1 MPDPIN
7 GNGEPTSNGH
17 TNRLPPNVHNK
28 TDLDRF
34 SEICDNALM
43 ARQDFLKSYMD
54 PRKNID
60 EECGYPTDI
69 TREAYKDYYDRFG
82 IASRVVELFP
92 LECWAV
98 TPTIF
103 ESEDSADVTAFEDG
117 IDTLAKDLRGQS
129 KYQDEEGSPIWE
141 ILKRADVL
149 SGIGQF
155 GVILIGL
162 DDGLPLHMP
171 VAGVEEQGSQP
182 IDAPEEDAHDPKSL
196 TKPPEKKF
204 DSGTQNLFLPYRMTV
219 NAEQTKGR
227 KLLFLRAFDESLVY
241 VSRYESNPTSPR
253 FGHPVSYNITLND
266 PSNAQ
271 TGIGLPL
278 ATYEVHWTRVVH
290 IADTHSQA
298 NSSEIFAPPRMKSM
312 FNQLM
317 DIKKV
322 LGGSAEM
329 YWRGAFPGI
338 SIESHPQ
345 LGGDV
350 SYDPAAMRDQ
360 MENYMNGLQRFLALT
375 GMSAKTLS
383 PTVVDPTAQITNQI
397 NAICI
402 KLGVPNRIFMG
413 SERGELAS
421 SQDAGAW
428 DVRLQERRKNY
439 ITPRIIIPFIDRLIA
454 VGVLPE
460 PEGYSIEWP
469 AIDSMTATEKSQVAM
484 TETSALSMYVEKNLE
499 TILAPT
505 DYFTRVLKWD
515 EEEALASLE
524 NAVQTADLDVRMTP
538 GAKVGDAEA
547 EAEMQQQ
554 QMDMKQQ
561 ETDMKQE
568 HLDENGELPQQ
579 ATPFGGAPPTAG
591 NPPPFAKGK
600 GKPPFPPAANK
611 KAKS

>member
-1 MPDPIN
+1 
-7 GNGEPTSNGH
+7 
-17 TNRLPPNVHNK
+17 
-28 TDLDRF
+28 
-34 SEICDNALM
+34 
-43 ARQDFLKSYMD
+43 
-54 PRKNID
+54 
-60 EECGYPTDI
+60 
-69 TREAYKDYYDRFG
+69 
-82 IASRVVELFP
+82 
-92 LECWAV
+92 
-98 TPTIF
+98 
-103 ESEDSADVTAFEDG
+103 
-117 IDTLAKDLRGQS
+117 
-129 KYQDEEGSPIWE
+129 
-141 ILKRADVL
+141 
-149 SGIGQF
+149 
-155 GVILIGL
+155 
-162 DDGLPLHMP
+162 
-171 VAGVEEQGSQP
+171 
-182 IDAPEEDAHDPKSL
+182 
-196 TKPPEKKF
+196 
-204 DSGTQNLFLPYRMTV
+204 
-219 NAEQTKGR
+219 
-227 KLLFLRAFDESLVY
+227 
-241 VSRYESNPTSPR
+241 
-253 FGHPVSYNITLND
+253 
-266 PSNAQ
+266 
-271 TGIGLPL
+271 
-278 ATYEVHWTRVVH
+278 
-290 IADTHSQA
+290 
-298 NSSEIFAPPRMKSM
+298 
-312 FNQLM
+312 
-317 DIKKV
+317 
-322 LGGSAEM
+322 
-329 YWRGAFPGI
+329 
-338 SIESHPQ
+338 
-345 LGGDV
+345 
-350 SYDPAAMRDQ
+350 MRDQ